1 MNKRLIPLPYRYH
14 YRRKGPVNWL
24 GIAITIGVF
33 ILILASFI
41 VKAMEGML

>member
-1 MNKRLIPLPYRYH
+1 MKSRFIPLPYRY
-14 YRRKGPVNWL
+14 YSRRKEPVNWL
-24 GIAITIGVF
+24 AVAITIGIF